1 MKINTQYFDNENI
14 IGWQNYLK
22 NKTAQ
27 QRIEY
32 VLEYIQGPFALTS
45 SFGAQS
51 AVSLHM
57 FTQINKN
64 IPVILID
71 TGYLFPETYQFI
83 DQLCDRLKLN
93 LKVYKSELSP
103 AWLESRHGKLWS
115 QGIDGINKF
124 NNIMKVTP
132 LDNALDDLGVDTWFS
147 GIRNNQ
153 SLSRKNKKV
162 IEIKNSRVKVHPI
175 IDWTDKD
182 IYDYLSKHNLP
193 YHPLWEKGYV
203 SIGDTHTSQ
212 PLTTNMLAEETR
224 FFGLKREC
232 GIHD

>member
-1 MKINTQYFDNENI
+1 MKINNQYFDNENI
-14 IGWQNYLK
+14 IGWQRYLK
-22 NKTAQ
+22 NRTAV

-32 VLEYIQGPFALTS
+32 VMEHVQGPFALTS

-57 FTQINKN
+57 LTQIDKN

-71 TGYLFPETYQFI
+71 TGYLFPETYRFI
-83 DQLCDRLKLN
+83 DQMCERLKLN
-93 LKVYKSELSP
+93 LKVYKSHLSP
-103 AWLESRHGKLWS
+103 AWLESRHGQLWS
-115 QGIDGINKF
+115 QGLNGITKF

-132 LDNALDDLGVDTWFS
+132 LDNALDELGINAWFS
-147 GIRNNQ
+147 GIRNTQ
-153 SLSRKNKKV
+153 SLSRQNKKV
-162 IEIKNSRVKVHPI
+162 VEIKNNRLKVHAI

-182 IYDYLSKHNLP
+182 IYDYLSKYKLP
-193 YHPLWEKGYV
+193 YHPLWEKGYI
-203 SIGDTHTSQ
+203 SIGDIHTSR
-212 PLTTNMLAEETR
+212 PITANMAAEETR

>member
-1 MKINTQYFDNENI
+1 MKINNQYFDNENI

-32 VLEYIQGPFALTS
+32 ILEHIQGPFALTS

-57 FTQINKN
+57 LTQIDKN

-71 TGYLFPETYQFI
+71 TGYLFPETYQFV
-83 DQLCDRLKLN
+83 DQMCDRLKLN
-93 LKVYKSELSP
+93 LKVYKSDLSP
-103 AWLESRHGKLWS
+103 AWLESRYGKLWS
-115 QGIDGINKF
+115 QGLDGINKF

-132 LDNALDDLGVDTWFS
+132 LDKALNELGIDTWFS

-153 SLSRKNKKV
+153 SLTRKNKKV
-162 IEIKNSRVKVHPI
+162 IEIKNNRLKIHPI
-175 IDWTDKD
+175 IDWNDKD
-182 IYDYLSKHNLP
+182 IYDYLVKHNLP
-193 YHPLWEKGYV
+193 YHPLWKKGYV

-212 PLTTNMLAEETR
+212 PLGANMLAEETR

>member
-1 MKINTQYFDNENI
+1 MKINSQYFDKETKFR
-14 IGWQNYLK
+14 WQHHLQK
-22 NKTAQ
+22 LSAQ
-27 QRIEY
+27 QR
-32 VLEYIQGPFALTS
+32 VEYIFKHSQGPFALTS

-51 AVSLHM
+51 AVSLHLL
-57 FTQINKN
+57 TQVDEN

-83 DQLCDRLKLN
+83 DQLCEHLKLN
-93 LKVYKSELSP
+93 LKVYKSDLSP
-103 AWLESRHGKLWS
+103 AWLESRHGQLWS
-115 QGIDGINKF
+115 QGIDGITKF

-132 LDNALDDLGVDTWFS
+132 LDNALDDLGIDTWFS

-153 SLSRKNKKV
+153 SFTRKSKKV
-162 IEIKNSRVKVHPI
+162 IETKNNRMKIHPI

-182 IYDYLSKHNLP
+182 IYEYLKKHNLP
-193 YHPLWEKGYV
+193 YHPLWEKGYI
-203 SIGDTHTSQ
+203 SIGDTHSTR
-212 PLTTNMLAEETR
+212 PITANMSIEETR